1 MPFSHALSLITQ
13 SIFERAQWKGLRAKC
28 IGKNSFCI
36 SYHMVHTGAKT
47 FQIRRKGSSPCLQEC
62 LLVLRKPP
70 ASDRWNYTDPLKVES
85 TPSPSVKWTGSYRL
99 SQGPLEKARLVVVK
113 GPMRIFFRHTK
124 EVTGALEMAQLEVII
139 FKLHLESCFCW
150 KTLSFITSRP
160 FQLSNKSTQPTFMVR
175 TETNF
180 VWWRQANIIC

>member
-1 MPFSHALSLITQ
+1 
-13 SIFERAQWKGLRAKC
+13 
-28 IGKNSFCI
+28 
-36 SYHMVHTGAKT
+36 MVHTGAKKKKRFFT
-47 FQIRRKGSSPCLQEC
+47 LPSRMPLSFKKASSFWQIKLYRSPQSGIHSISIRIMDWF
-62 LLVLRKPP
+62 VSFMTR
-70 ASDRWNYTDPLKVES
+70 
-85 TPSPSVKWTGSYRL
+85 
-99 SQGPLEKARLVVVK
+99 PLEKARLVVVK

-150 KTLSFITSRP
+150 KTFSFITSGL
-160 FQLSNKSTQPTFMVR
+160 FQLSNKSTQPIFMVR